1 MVAFLQ
7 AFGVSKMSN
16 PLPDP
21 DLAGQVLRFA
31 DRHGADH
38 RSFPTGVAGLTLVRT
53 RAPTALEAQA
63 YHPLVCLVL
72 QGRKESYLGRERVEF
87 TAGNAVII
95 SLDLPT
101 RARVIEASPLRPYVA
116 LALRLDLDLV
126 RSLALEME
134 PVVEAAEQPARAIE
148 PGPVDAALVDAMR
161 RLFALVDAPQDRPV
175 LEPMIVREIH
185 YRLLTAPHGG
195 MLRRL
200 AQRDSHASRI
210 HRVLARIRGD
220 CTTAFSVAE
229 LATLAG
235 MSPSSFHDHFRAVTN
250 TTPLQYIKD
259 MRLLEARQRLRS
271 GGDPVSSVAFAVGY
285 ESPTQF
291 SREYAR
297 KFGVT
302 PRADRDAA

>member
-1 MVAFLQ
+1 
-7 AFGVSKMSN
+7 MSN
-16 PLPDP
+16 PPPDP
-21 DLAGQVLRFA
+21 ALAAQVIGFA

-38 RSFPTGVAGLTLVRT
+38 RSFPTGVEGLTLVRT
-53 RAPTALEAQA
+53 RAPTVLVAQA

-87 TAGNAVII
+87 AAGSAVII

-101 RARVIEASPLRPYVA
+101 RARVVEASPLRPYVA
-116 LALRLDLDLV
+116 LALALDLDLV
-126 RSLALEME
+126 RRLAME
-134 PVVEAAEQPARAIE
+134 LGPVPEAVEPPARAIE

-161 RLFALVDAPQDRPV
+161 RLFALVEAPQDRPV

-185 YRLLTAPHGG
+185 YRLLVASHGG

-220 CTTAFSVAE
+220 CSAAFTVAE
-229 LATLAG
+229 LAALAG

-250 TTPLQYIKD
+250 TTPVQYIKD

-297 KFGVT
+297 KFGVP